1 MSVNELIP
9 NSVLINVGK
18 LNLHVRF
25 TNLTPHDINIFNYED
40 ELIHT
45 IPASGDVVRLN
56 TSEETLFYLGDIEV
70 NQVTYMSADDL
81 APYVQNHY
89 YIVSALVANAYP
101 DRRDFLMVHKT
112 VRDDDG
118 RIIGCRAFAQ
128 A

>member
-9 NSVLINVGK
+9 NSVEINGS
-18 LNLHVRF
+18 RF
-25 TNLTPHDINIFNYED
+25 TNQTPHDINLFNHED

-45 IPASGDVVRLN
+45 IPASGDTVRLN

-81 APYVQNHY
+81 APYVLNHY

-112 VRDDDG
+112 VRDDNG

>member
-9 NSVLINVGK
+9 NSVAFYDSRI
-18 LNLHVRF
+18 
-25 TNLTPHDINIFNYED
+25 TNLTPHAINLYNYED
-40 ELIHT
+40 ELTHI
-45 IPASGDVVRLN
+45 IPPSGDIVSLN
-56 TSEETLFYLGDIEV
+56 TSEQVLFYLGDIEV

-81 APYVQNHY
+81 APYVVNHY
-89 YIVSALVANAYP
+89 YIVSPLVANAYP

-118 RIIGCRAFAQ
+118 SIIGCRAFAQ